1 MAPVFVPILTLLG
14 YHPALVQLAYR
25 IGDSCTNAMSPTS
38 AYIFMILGIAQ
49 ERYSKKIELG
59 TLFAVLIPCSLVITV
74 VWILLFAGYVALG
87 LPIGP
92 GTGIYL

>member
-1 MAPVFVPILTLLG
+1 M
-14 YHPALVQLAYR
+14 
-25 IGDSCTNAMSPTS
+25 
-38 AYIFMILGIAQ
+38 
-49 ERYSKKIELG
+49 G

-87 LPIGP
+87 LPIGS